1 MAVARPAPPTA
12 QTQPQPPP
20 QPPPQPQIQPQ
31 KLDESNGQATA
42 LLAVLK
48 AEAAARDAGS
58 DGELAV
64 LAANDLLQMSKARQV
79 FVLRPH
85 GKNFKVAA
93 VSSLSTFDPN
103 APLVQALER
112 LIVVCHA
119 SSALDKV
126 QEIIVA
132 TSDSDPALAGYP
144 FRSVLWFPMLSRKQ
158 RLLGG
163 ILIARELP
171 WNPAERVVPERLV
184 SCYAHALQTFAPERR
199 WHPVWLSGARLAL
212 GAAVGAAALM
222 LIPVPMT
229 TLAPFETGSSQSFV
243 VAAPSDGVIDSIE
256 VEPNASVKAGD
267 LIVQLNDIT
276 FRNRLEIAE
285 HEVAVAQARMTQ
297 SMQLAFDDM
306 RGRHEIG
313 IARADHALK
322 VAERDYAREM
332 LEKTKIRAPRDGL
345 AIFSDKQSL
354 LGHPVATG
362 ERIMEVADPNFA
374 ELRID
379 VPVSDAISVR
389 NSSFLK
395 AFFDADPLHARSGKV
410 VHADYQARQ
419 LAGDVL
425 AYRVVAKLD
434 NEAAQRTRLGSRGT
448 AQLYGESVALAYF
461 LFRRPLTALRQRFGL

>member
-1 MAVARPAPPTA
+1 MAVSRPAPPA
-12 QTQPQPPP
+12 AQPQ
-20 QPPPQPQIQPQ
+20 PQPQILPQ
-31 KLDESNGQATA
+31 KLDETNGQTAA

-79 FVLRPH
+79 FVLRPQ

-103 APLVQALER
+103 APLVQSFER
-112 LIVVCHA
+112 LMA
-119 SSALDKV
+119 SCRTNLPLDKV
-126 QEIIVA
+126 QEIPVA
-132 TSDSDPALAGYP
+132 TPGSEPALASYP
-144 FRSVLWFPMLSRKQ
+144 FRSVLWFPMLSRKR

-184 SCYAHALQTFAPERR
+184 NCYAHALQTFAPERR
-199 WHPVWLSGARLAL
+199 WHPVWLSSARLAL
-212 GAAVGAAALM
+212 GAAVGVAAL
-222 LIPVPMT
+222 LIIPVPMT

-243 VAAPSDGVIDSIE
+243 VAAPSDGVIESIE

-276 FRNRLEIAE
+276 FRNRLEIAD

-297 SMQLAFDDM
+297 SMQLAFDEM

-332 LEKTKIRAPRDGL
+332 LEKTKIRAPREGL

-362 ERIMEVADPNFA
+362 ERIMEIADPNFA

-389 NSSFLK
+389 SSSFLK
-395 AFFDADPLHARSGKV
+395 AFFDADPLHARSGEV
-410 VHADYQARQ
+410 VHADFQARP

-425 AYRVVAKLD
+425 AYRVLAKLD
-434 NEAAQRTRLGSRGT
+434 DEAAHRTRLGSRGT
-448 AQLYGESVALAYF
+448 AQLYGESVPLAYF